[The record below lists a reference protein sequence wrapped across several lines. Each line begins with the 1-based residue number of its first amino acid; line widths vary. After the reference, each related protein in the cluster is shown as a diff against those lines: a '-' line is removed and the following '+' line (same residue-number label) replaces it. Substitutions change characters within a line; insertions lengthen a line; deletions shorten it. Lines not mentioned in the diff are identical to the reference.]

1 MLDEDGNPIED
12 TKTTVTDEGD
22 DDAAAKA
29 AADAAREEAKNKTK
43 ETEDKGKKTSDEAA
57 KLLKEVMALKAKLKE
72 KDSAVKAIEEKYSG
86 IDLEAAREALK
97 AAEEAETKE
106 LERKGEYERLLAKQ
120 KEKADAL
127 IEAEKQRVKEM
138 EEKLQAAMR
147 SVDELSLGNA
157 FAHSKFIQEKLALTP
172 NKTRAL
178 YAQHFD
184 IEDGKLVAYD
194 KPKGATDRTPLI
206 SATGEP
212 LSFDDAIAEIINN
225 DPDKEYLLKAEG
237 RQGAGSKAS
246 NVKADLEK
254 KTYTDTVS
262 KIAAGL
268 ANEKNF
274 APRNLN
280 N

>member
-1 MLDEDGNPIED
+1 MLDENGNPIED
-12 TKTTVTDEGD
+12 TNKTVTTDGD

-29 AADAAREEAKNKTK
+29 AAEAARKDAK
-43 ETEDKGKKTSDEAA
+43 ETGENKDDKDKKISEDAA

-97 AAEEAETKE
+97 AAEEAEHKE

-127 IEAEKQRVKEM
+127 IEAERTRAKEI
-138 EEKLQAAMR
+138 EEKLQAAMKA
-147 SVDELSLGNA
+147 VDELSLGNA

-178 YAQHFD
+178 YAQHFEV
-184 IEDGKLVAYD
+184 EDGKLVAYD
-194 KPKGATDRTPLI
+194 KPKGAADRTPLI
-206 SATGEP
+206 SATGEA
-212 LSFDDAIAEIINN
+212 LSFDEAIAEIINA
-225 DPDKEYLLKAEG
+225 DPDKEYLLKTESRA
-237 RQGAGSKAS
+237 GAGSKGTT
-246 NVKADLEK
+246 VKTGLEK
-254 KTYTDTVS
+254 KTYSDPIS

-268 ANEKNF
+268 DKVENF
-274 APRNLN
+274 APQNLK
-280 N
+280 